1 MLESLRNFLSGKRV
15 IVITALLAIPFVF
28 LGSQSFGTTFASFGT
43 VNGEPVSQMD
53 VNLATSQVSQRLR
66 SMYGE
71 DFSLDDLD
79 EEVSLGLIKNEIINQ
94 KTLLSHARKL
104 GLIVSEK
111 AAKQEIINI
120 ESFQGENGF
129 DQTLFEST
137 IRANGW
143 TPEEYIELVRETMS
157 LDTLVSAM
165 GITAFPI
172 TRDVEALASMLET
185 SRDID
190 FIKVDKNILVNEQEA
205 SLEEGQ
211 VFYENNP
218 FLFLSKEQRD
228 FSYIVLTYDAYK
240 KQVQVPEGYI
250 DEAYSDYLSNVEGQI
265 QNKISHLMIEK
276 SNYESPS
283 LAFEKV
289 NSIYESIQA
298 KEISFEDAVSN
309 YSEDDASKDS
319 GGDLGLSSGDAF
331 PEEFENAILSMQLN
345 SISPIIELEDSLHVL
360 KLTEVIK
367 PQIKTKTEISDE
379 LLSELIDAEALA
391 LMQDDFLELES
402 MVLEGVTL
410 NTLANAIDAPV
421 QVTGLKDFESIALDG
436 FSDIASSELFDSSVL
451 PNKIEIFEGDE
462 SYAFVMM
469 TQALQPTVQPFVDV
483 ADLAIQEV
491 RDEKA
496 NMIINDFAI
505 DAEGIL
511 NGESTLPSQNGFTQ
525 ESYKGVKRFSSLL
538 PSEIINST
546 FESPIGTLVSSEAF
560 NGDRYWAKSSNES
573 TPTIDELGES
583 IEQYQGFYN
592 ESLSQQFSGF
602 IDRAFKA
609 GQKVRLENLT
619 SN

>member
-172 TRDVEALASMLET
+172 NRDVEALASMLET

-410 NTLANAIDAPV
+410 NALANAIDAPV

-451 PNKIEIFEGDE
+451 PNKIEIFEGAE
-462 SYAFVMM
+462 SYAFVVM